1 MEYLPLPWL
10 SRRLD
15 RPIYAAIKPFLDDGQ
30 RPGIVPPE
38 GSGLLLTRWPSARFM
53 AQMPAA
59 VPGAPCYDDLDASGR
74 RGTNTAWEAW
84 VDVFLAHVL
93 ARPTLRPDQI
103 HVLGPDRDR
112 LALGLLRIW
121 CWVPE
126 EDGTFGRLPSAAFQ
140 DALRLLGAKTR
151 RLPSELLSLP
161 FPAFILDF
169 RILMMAKGRSEI
181 PEGVLPPEMIEA

>member
-30 RPGIVPPE
+30 RPGIVPAS
-38 GSGLLLTRWPSARFM
+38 GAGLLLTRWPSARFM

-59 VPGAPCYDDLDASGR
+59 VPGGPCYDTDLDARGR
-74 RGTNTAWEAW
+74 RDTNAAWEGW
-84 VDVFLAHVL
+84 VDVFLSHVL
-93 ARPTLRPDQI
+93 SRPLLRPEQV

-112 LALGLLRIW
+112 LALGLLRAW

-126 EDGTFGRLPSAAFQ
+126 EDGTFARLPSAAFQ

-169 RILMMAKGRSEI
+169 RILMNKQRVE
-181 PEGVLPPEMIEA
+181 PLEGVLSPEMIEA